1 MVNAEADIAAVV
13 NAAAMAAIR
22 EHLTKGEVEIQKT
35 KTEHSDKGM
44 DSKHKLTITFPHFKS
59 ALKKI
64 RRRDNIEPAT
74 PVSVR
79 PGITNN
85 ASLV

>member
-13 NAAAMAAIR
+13 NTAAMAVIR
-22 EHLTKGEVEIQKT
+22 EH
-35 KTEHSDKGM
+35 SDRGM

-85 ASLV
+85 ANLV

>member
-22 EHLTKGEVEIQKT
+22 EHLTKGEVERQKT

-44 DSKHKLTITFPHFKS
+44 DSKHKL
-59 ALKKI
+59 
-64 RRRDNIEPAT
+64 
-74 PVSVR
+74 
-79 PGITNN
+79 
-85 ASLV
+85 